1 MFKLRCRHGWT
12 SVPCRI
18 TCVGRGRLLRAIRC
32 RIPTDARPWAAVVC
46 GVLVLVLSGCRGQR
60 GSALTGHASDEWTRS
75 YALSRDGELQ
85 IVGGNGS
92 VDIQGGTGTSVEVR
106 AERVARA
113 STDAAAREILP
124 RIAIREDV
132 SPDKI
137 VLQTEGLSGIVIGVD
152 VAVNYHVMMP
162 SSARARVRAVN
173 GDVTVADLDG
183 QVVLSSTNGEVI
195 GRNLRGG
202 VDARSVNK
210 GVTVS
215 LGAFGRDPVDLR
227 ATNGSVDLTIPAD
240 VNATLEANHVNGSF
254 DIKDLVF
261 EPLGDQTL
269 RRARGRLN
277 AGGSPITITTVNGN
291 IRVHPKAQP

>member
-1 MFKLRCRHGWT
+1 MT
-12 SVPCRI
+12 DRI
-18 TCVGRGRLLRAIRC
+18 T
-32 RIPTDARPWAAVVC
+32 PTTLAS
-46 GVLVLVLSGCRGQR
+46 LVLILALCGCQVRRG
-60 GSALTGHASDEWTRS
+60 GSLAGRASDEWTRS
-75 YALSRDGELQ
+75 YPLTRDGELQ

-92 VDIQGGTGTSVEVR
+92 VDIQGGSGANVEVR
-106 AERVARA
+106 AERIAHA

-137 VLQTEGLSGIVIGVD
+137 VLQTEGLAGIVIGVD

-162 SSARARVRAVN
+162 ATARARVRAVN
-173 GDVTVADLDG
+173 GDVTVADVEG

-215 LGAFGRDPVDLR
+215 LGGFGRDPVDLR
-227 ATNGSVDLTIPAD
+227 ATNGSVDLTVPPD
-240 VNATLEANHVNGSF
+240 VSAILEANYINGSF
-254 DIKDLVF
+254 DIKELMY
-261 EPLGDQTL
+261 EPFGEQTR

-277 AGGSPITITTVNGN
+277 AGGTPITITTVNGN
-291 IRVHPKAQP
+291 IRVRPKAQP